1 MKPTIAEWE
10 RKFAGAEQDR
20 DAGPDEILV
29 RETARIVAPDD
40 VLESSFPANEL
51 RSLIEYDAPL
61 DEGPRH
67 RGMSALVDLVAV
79 AR

>member
-40 VLESSFPANEL
+40 VLESSFPVNGL
-51 RSLIEYDAPL
+51 RSLIEYAALL
-61 DEGPRH
+61 D
-67 RGMSALVDLVAV
+67 
-79 AR
+79 